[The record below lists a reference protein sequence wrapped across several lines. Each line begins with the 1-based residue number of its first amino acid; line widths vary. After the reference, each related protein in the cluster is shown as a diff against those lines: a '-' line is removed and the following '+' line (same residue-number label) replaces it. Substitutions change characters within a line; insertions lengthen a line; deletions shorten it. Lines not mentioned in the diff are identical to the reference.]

1 MERNKKDDHGNRQA
15 YFGTGETF
23 VFSLYPCKVKYE
35 WIGMKK
41 DSIIHSSE
49 LFMAADQKMFTIG
62 GGYIIIVIKYM
73 HRYMFINMYMI

>member
-1 MERNKKDDHGNRQA
+1 M
-15 YFGTGETF
+15 
-23 VFSLYPCKVKYE
+23 KYE

-73 HRYMFINMYMI
+73 YISL